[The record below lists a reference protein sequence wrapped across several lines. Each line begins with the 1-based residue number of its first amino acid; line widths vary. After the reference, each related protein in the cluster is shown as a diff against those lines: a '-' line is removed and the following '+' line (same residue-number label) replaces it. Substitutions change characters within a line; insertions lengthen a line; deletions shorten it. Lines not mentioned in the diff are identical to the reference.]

1 MATILIVEDRPI
13 DRKLLGRILRDGG
26 HEVLEASDG
35 EHAMRVVADFHPELV
50 ISDILMPTVDGYEL
64 VRRLREA
71 PDVASTKVI
80 FYTATYH
87 EHEARALA
95 QKCGVFAILTKPSP
109 TTRILAVVEAALA
122 LSSEDVAVVSDR
134 GSFDQEHVQLVNRAL
149 ADRIERSDADRD
161 RLTAVARVAADIAL
175 ERNPQALL
183 QRVCEEARR
192 ITLARQAVLGL
203 LATGGTETKAVVTS
217 GFDDETASN
226 LTLPSVQGSVIGPV
240 VTRRRSVRRRNP
252 QGRPDML
259 GLPADHPPVS
269 SLLSV
274 PVATTSHVYGWISLR
289 NKLGAEEFTAA
300 DEHAAVTLGL
310 HAGASYESAHLIE
323 TLQRRVAVVG
333 RRLRRTL
340 VRARRTRN
348 DERASL
354 ARTVHDELGQL
365 VVGLKMDLH
374 QVLEQLPS
382 VSNGATD
389 VRPRVEA
396 IVRSVEEVLR
406 GVRRIASELRPGA
419 LEDVSLIGAIRREA
433 ANFERRFAIGC
444 PVEALSENPPLDR
457 YRTTLVVRIVREAL
471 SNVARHAAATQVTI
485 SLRIWRT
492 ALTVSIADNGRGV
505 TTGEMRVPRSLG
517 LIGMHERAALLG
529 GRLQVRR
536 RRPAGTA
543 VTLTVPLFEGRS
555 RPLS

>member
-1 MATILIVEDRPI
+1 
-13 DRKLLGRILRDGG
+13 
-26 HEVLEASDG
+26 
-35 EHAMRVVADFHPELV
+35 
-50 ISDILMPTVDGYEL
+50 
-64 VRRLREA
+64 
-71 PDVASTKVI
+71 
-80 FYTATYH
+80 
-87 EHEARALA
+87 
-95 QKCGVFAILTKPSP
+95 
-109 TTRILAVVEAALA
+109 
-122 LSSEDVAVVSDR
+122 
-134 GSFDQEHVQLVNRAL
+134 
-149 ADRIERSDADRD
+149 
-161 RLTAVARVAADIAL
+161 
-175 ERNPQALL
+175 
-183 QRVCEEARR
+183 
-192 ITLARQAVLGL
+192 
-203 LATGGTETKAVVTS
+203 
-217 GFDDETASN
+217 
-226 LTLPSVQGSVIGPV
+226 
-240 VTRRRSVRRRNP
+240 
-252 QGRPDML
+252 
-259 GLPADHPPVS
+259 
-269 SLLSV
+269 
-274 PVATTSHVYGWISLR
+274 
-289 NKLGAEEFTAA
+289 
-300 DEHAAVTLGL
+300 
-310 HAGASYESAHLIE
+310 
-323 TLQRRVAVVG
+323 
-333 RRLRRTL
+333 
-340 VRARRTRN
+340 
-348 DERASL
+348 
-354 ARTVHDELGQL
+354 
-365 VVGLKMDLH
+365 MDLH